1 MHPFGSLTD
10 FLHVKMA
17 THDSQIKFSNDPQ
30 FMSITIV
37 SKFLLLV
44 DVVESQLKS
53 VELQM
58 KAKDDEL
65 KDKDKIINKL
75 QSEVESLRVQTDDL
89 EQYGRRQ
96 SLRLYNVSLE
106 GCADSEE
113 AALKVFNDT
122 MKVKVSADE
131 IERAHPLGQK
141 QIIVEFKSYKTKAVV
156 YKAKSSLKDNGD
168 GIFMTEDLMKR
179 NHAIIKQLLLLK
191 KSDKIHSFWT
201 VDGKKFH
208 KNV

>member
-10 FLHVKMA
+10 FLHAKTA

-89 EQYGRRQ
+89 EQ
-96 SLRLYNVSLE
+96 
-106 GCADSEE
+106 
-113 AALKVFNDT
+113 
-122 MKVKVSADE
+122 
-131 IERAHPLGQK
+131 
-141 QIIVEFKSYKTKAVV
+141 
-156 YKAKSSLKDNGD
+156 
-168 GIFMTEDLMKR
+168 
-179 NHAIIKQLLLLK
+179 
-191 KSDKIHSFWT
+191 
-201 VDGKKFH
+201 
-208 KNV
+208 